1 MASRFTVN
9 EGEDMKEIRTAEIR
23 ASKLTDAMIIEG
35 RAIVFDQATTIS
47 DPAGSF
53 TEIIARGALDNADLT
68 DVRLLFNHDL
78 NRVPLARTP
87 KTMSL
92 SVDPAGLTIRATL
105 PNTESAR
112 EVYEAVK
119 RSDLR
124 GMSFAFKVPE
134 GGDTYD
140 PKTNTRTISKI
151 EKVYECSI
159 VQFPAYGQTS
169 VEARSVMTESQK
181 RLRKLEKLKSVVNMI
196 KGA

>member
-1 MASRFTVN
+1 
-9 EGEDMKEIRTAEIR
+9 MKETRIAEIR
-23 ASKLTDAMIIEG
+23 ASQLDDAMIIEG
-35 RAIVFDQATTIS
+35 RAIVFDQATTIN
-47 DPAGSF
+47 DPVGSY
-53 TEIIARGALDNADLT
+53 TEIIQRGALDGADLT

-87 KTMSL
+87 RTMSL
-92 SVDPAGLTIRATL
+92 KVDPVGMTIRATL

-140 PKTNTRTISKI
+140 PKTNTRTINQI

-181 RLRKLEKLKSVVNMI
+181 RLGQLQKLKELINTI
-196 KGA
+196 KAR

>member
-1 MASRFTVN
+1 
-9 EGEDMKEIRTAEIR
+9 MKETRIAEIR
-23 ASKLTDAMIIEG
+23 AESLNDALILEG
-35 RAIVFDQATTIS
+35 RAIVFDQE
-47 DPAGSF
+47 
-53 TEIIARGALDNADLT
+53 TEINDPVGSYREIIKSGALNEADLS

-87 KTMSL
+87 KTMTL
-92 SVDPAGLTIRATL
+92 KVDPAGMTIRATL
-105 PNTESAR
+105 PKTESAR

-119 RSDLR
+119 RRDLT

-140 PKTNTRTISKI
+140 PKTNTRTINKI
-151 EKVYECSI
+151 EKVYECSV

-181 RLRKLEKLKSVVNMI
+181 RLEQLQKLKSVISMI
-196 KGA
+196 TKK

>member
-1 MASRFTVN
+1 
-9 EGEDMKEIRTAEIR
+9 
-23 ASKLTDAMIIEG
+23 
-35 RAIVFDQATTIS
+35 
-47 DPAGSF
+47 
-53 TEIIARGALDNADLT
+53 
-68 DVRLLFNHDL
+68 
-78 NRVPLARTP
+78 
-87 KTMSL
+87 MSL

>member
-1 MASRFTVN
+1 
-9 EGEDMKEIRTAEIR
+9 MKETRITEIR
-23 ASKLTDAMIIEG
+23 ASQNEDAMIIEG
-35 RAIVFDQATTIS
+35 RAIVFDQATTIN
-47 DPAGSF
+47 DPVGSY
-53 TEIIARGALDNADLT
+53 TEIIQRGALDGADLT

-87 KTMSL
+87 RTMSL
-92 SVDPAGLTIRATL
+92 KVDPVGMTIRATL

-112 EVYEAVK
+112 EVYESAK
-119 RSDLR
+119 RRDLT

-151 EKVYECSI
+151 EKVYECSV

-181 RLRKLEKLKSVVNMI
+181 RLGQLQKLKELINTI
-196 KGA
+196 KAR